1 MPLLSQ
7 VQPVRSLLLLLLL
20 LCLHMI
26 CSATQTAI
34 ALWLGLLL
42 LMLLLLLS
50 RWPSTGLQ
58 TVQEHKGSTA
68 TTGQQL

>member
-7 VQPVRSLLLLLLL
+7 VQPVRSLLL

-42 LMLLLLLS
+42 LMLLLLLLS